1 MPFVFPAALMNRAA
15 VFVDAGYFW
24 VQAAYV
30 AHNRRASRESVS
42 INYLELSQVLLE
54 TSWQQF
60 PGVELL
66 RVYWYDGPGSYGKT
80 GSHQAIEALDDFKLR
95 LGTRNGF
102 GDQKAVDGLIIA
114 DLISLTQSKA
124 ISHALIVS
132 GDADLTPGVIAS
144 QGLGLRVHLLTLGP
158 NAATS
163 PFLSAEVDRKVRLED
178 DAIRKFVTPLKS
190 FVDEPRRPVD
200 QQRISG
206 SSDLLLVSARA
217 AIETLDAAAKKAIP
231 LQGNLPPEVDALL
244 LKKARETLKRSLEPK
259 EKISLRELFRALLR
273 EHA

>member
-1 MPFVFPAALMNRAA
+1 MPFVFPVAVMNRAA

-42 INYLELSQVLLE
+42 INYSELSRILLE
-54 TSWQQF
+54 TARQQF

-95 LGTRNGF
+95 LGTRNGL

-114 DLISLTQSKA
+114 DLIGLTQSKA

-158 NAATS
+158 SAATS
-163 PFLSAEVDRKVRLED
+163 PFLSAEVDRKIRLED
-178 DAIRKFVTPLKS
+178 DAIRRFVTPLKS
-190 FVDEPRRPVD
+190 CVDELRRPVD

-206 SSDLLLVSARA
+206 TSDLLVISAR
-217 AIETLDAAAKKAIP
+217 DALKTIDAAKKKVIP
-231 LQGNLPPEVDALL
+231 LQGHLPPDVDALL
-244 LKKARETLKRSLEPK
+244 LGKARETLKRSLEPK
-259 EKISLRELFRALLR
+259 EKINLREIFRALLR
-273 EHA
+273 EDA